1 MAKGVIIRSDYSNYN
16 TLSIIQKEDG
26 DIVVSTYIRDDND
39 SGVEIATCQ
48 GGTRL
53 NHSAE
58 IINHFRAII
67 DLLSDG
73 SEKEDVVRVLK

>member
-1 MAKGVIIRSDYSNYN
+1 MAKGVVIRSDYSNHN

-26 DIVVSTYIRDDND
+26 DIVIHSYIKDENDDN
-39 SGVEIATCQ
+39 VVIATRQ

-53 NHSAE
+53 NHSTE
-58 IINHFRAII
+58 IRKHFRAII

-73 SEKEDVVRVLK
+73 SENENIVCIIE